1 MSSKS
6 SVVSLADNVK
16 QQLDEAAR
24 SFALKKYEQTADLL
38 ASALE
43 ELRES
48 YGEDAPELAP
58 VLHQYGRALLEHVIE
73 AGGALGNGGAVDT
86 QPTAEKA
93 VDSSLDAIASGKE
106 VEQAEEQ
113 SKASG
118 KRKALDESETNEE
131 GQEDQEEEEEDDDLA
146 VAFAV
151 LDLARVI
158 LERILTTS
166 ASQPATSQDTSS
178 RTNQSAE
185 LKTLAG
191 EILDEKA
198 LIAELGEVYNDLG
211 DVGLE
216 SENFEQASEDYASSL
231 RLLSPLL
238 KPYSRRLSDAH
249 LRLGLALEFHPDTSR
264 REAAV
269 AQVEQASNILKRRLV
284 QLEEPK
290 KSPSDEY
297 IISEKDN
304 IGAFDADQLQR
315 EIRDVKEVLKDV
327 EAKLDEMKNSPE
339 SLKADGTLAN
349 PELEATIREAFLN
362 AAKSATEENTS
373 FRTTE
378 KNVDQPVN
386 NLNTRVKKKQ
396 KSQP

>member
-6 SVVSLADNVK
+6 SAISIADNVK

-43 ELRES
+43 ELREQ

-58 VLHQYGRALLEHVIE
+58 ILHQYGRALLEHVIE
-73 AGGALGNGGAVDT
+73 AGGALGNGGTVDT
-86 QPTAEKA
+86 QHSAEKA
-93 VDSSLDAIASGKE
+93 VDLSFNEIASGKE
-106 VEQAEEQ
+106 AEQAAEE
-113 SKASG
+113 SKSSG
-118 KRKALDESETNEE
+118 KRKALDVSETNEE
-131 GQEDQEEEEEDDDLA
+131 GQEEEEDDDDDLA

-158 LERILTTS
+158 LERILDTS
-166 ASQPATSQDTSS
+166 ASQPATSQDTSH
-178 RTNQSAE
+178 RTNQKAE
-185 LKTLAG
+185 LKTLTG
-191 EILDEKA
+191 EIFDEKA

-269 AQVEQASNILKRRLV
+269 AQVEQASNVLRRRLV
-284 QLEEPK
+284 QLGEPK
-290 KSPSDEY
+290 NLPSDEY
-297 IISEKDN
+297 MFSEKDN

-315 EIRDVKEVLKDV
+315 EIRDVKDVLKDV
-327 EAKLDEMKNSPE
+327 EAKLDEMRNSPE
-339 SLKADGTLAN
+339 TLKADGTLAN
-349 PELEATIREAFLN
+349 TELEATIREAFLN

-373 FRTTE
+373 FHTTD